1 MINDALLS
9 GAAGDVNSPAAGLP
23 VTEVMK
29 SLDIKKDA
37 TIPQPLPT
45 DEEINITASEGI
57 KFVVGEELE
66 MKVGEAKFLELRQE
80 PFISNL
86 PYVTYESSN
95 LRVARFIEDG
105 VIYACCPGTIKVSA
119 TTSEDVNNPLVAT
132 LTITVVDP
140 NAPKARKGKK

>member
-9 GAAGDVNSPAAGLP
+9 GAAADINSAASGLP
-23 VTEVMK
+23 VTEPMK
-29 SLDIKKDA
+29 SIIIKKD
-37 TIPQPLPT
+37 TTMPEPLPS
-45 DEEINITASEGI
+45 DEEINIKDSKSI
-57 KFVVGEELE
+57 KFVVGESLE
-66 MKVGEAKFLELRQE
+66 MKIGEAKFLELCQE

-105 VIYACCPGTIKVSA
+105 VILACCPGVAKVTA
-119 TTSEDVNNPLVAT
+119 TTSDDINNPLVAT

-140 NAPKARKGKK
+140 NAPKTKKK

>member
-9 GAAGDVNSPAAGLP
+9 GAAANTNSAASGLP
-23 VTEVMK
+23 VTEAVK
-29 SLDIKKDA
+29 SMIIKKDA

-45 DEEINITASEGI
+45 DEEINIKDSKSI
-57 KFVVGEELE
+57 KFVAGEALEL
-66 MKVGEAKFLELRQE
+66 KVGETKFLELRQE

-105 VIYACCPGTIKVSA
+105 VIFACCPGKVTILA
-119 TTSEDVNNPLVAT
+119 TTSDDINNPQVAKLT
-132 LTITVVDP
+132 LTVVDP
-140 NAPKARKGKK
+140 NAPKVKKGKK

>member
-9 GAAGDVNSPAAGLP
+9 GAAANTNSAASGLP
-23 VTEVMK
+23 VTEAVK
-29 SLDIKKDA
+29 SMIIKKDA

-45 DEEINITASEGI
+45 DEEINIIESNSL
-57 KFVVGEELE
+57 KFVAGEALEL
-66 MKVGEAKFLELRQE
+66 KVGETKFLELRQE

-105 VIYACCPGTIKVSA
+105 VIFACCPGKVRVTA
-119 TTSEDVNNPLVAT
+119 TTSDDINNPQVAT
-132 LTITVVDP
+132 MIITVVDP
-140 NAPKARKGKK
+140 NAPKAKKGKE

>member
-23 VTEVMK
+23 VTEVVK

-105 VIYACCPGTIKVSA
+105 VILACCPGTIKVTA
-119 TTSEDVNNPLVAT
+119 TTSEDINNPQVAT
-132 LTITVVDP
+132 MIITVVDP
-140 NAPKARKGKK
+140 NTTKTKKGKK

>member
-9 GAAGDVNSPAAGLP
+9 GSAADGGPQAGLP

-80 PFISNL
+80 PFMNL
-86 PYVTYESSN
+86 
-95 LRVARFIEDG
+95 
-105 VIYACCPGTIKVSA
+105 VIF
-119 TTSEDVNNPLVAT
+119 E
-132 LTITVVDP
+132 
-140 NAPKARKGKK
+140 

>member
-9 GAAGDVNSPAAGLP
+9 GAAANTNSAASGLP
-23 VTEVMK
+23 VTEAVK
-29 SLDIKKDA
+29 SMIIKKDA

-45 DEEINITASEGI
+45 DEEINIIESNSL
-57 KFVVGEELE
+57 KFVAGEELE
-66 MKVGEAKFLELRQE
+66 LKVGETKFLELRQE

-105 VIYACCPGTIKVSA
+105 VIFACCPGKVRVTA
-119 TTSEDVNNPLVAT
+119 TTSDDINNPQVAT
-132 LTITVVDP
+132 MIITVVDP
-140 NAPKARKGKK
+140 NAPKAKKGKE

>member
-9 GAAGDVNSPAAGLP
+9 GAAANTSSAASGLP
-23 VTEVMK
+23 VTESIK
-29 SLDIKKDA
+29 SMIIKKDA

-45 DEEINITASEGI
+45 DEEINIKESESI
-57 KFVVGEELE
+57 KFVVGESLE
-66 MKVGEAKFLELRQE
+66 MKIGEVKFLELRQE

-105 VIYACCPGTIKVSA
+105 VILACCPGTVKVTA

>member
-9 GAAGDVNSPAAGLP
+9 GAAANTNSAASGLP
-23 VTEVMK
+23 VTEAVK
-29 SLDIKKDA
+29 SMIIKKDA

-45 DEEINITASEGI
+45 DEEINIIESNSL
-57 KFVVGEELE
+57 KFVAGEALEL
-66 MKVGEAKFLELRQE
+66 KVGETKFLELRQE

-105 VIYACCPGTIKVSA
+105 VIFACCPGKVRVTA
-119 TTSEDVNNPLVAT
+119 TTSDDINNPQVAT
-132 LTITVVDP
+132 MIITVVDP
-140 NAPKARKGKK
+140 NAPKAKKGKK